1 MRHRFRG
8 HDLACHIMPSV
19 IGRRPKGVVALCV
32 CIFLYLLLGKEN
44 LLAETALSLEKLLTV
59 IPEVRFSSTCKI
71 EKGFRNSFRGP
82 FFYAAPFTIGI

>member
-1 MRHRFRG
+1 
-8 HDLACHIMPSV
+8 LATTWLDIRPRV

-59 IPEVRFSSTCKI
+59 IFGSAILSTCQD
-71 EKGFRNSFRGP
+71 
-82 FFYAAPFTIGI
+82 